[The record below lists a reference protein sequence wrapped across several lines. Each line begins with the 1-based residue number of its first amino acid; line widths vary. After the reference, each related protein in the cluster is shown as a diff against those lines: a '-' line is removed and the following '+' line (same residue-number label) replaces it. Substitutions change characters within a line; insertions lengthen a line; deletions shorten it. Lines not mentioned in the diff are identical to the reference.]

1 MKIISKDKKQKIKS
15 VHHSIKT
22 QMITSFVGLLIC
34 LVVTLMFINGKFLEP
49 YYISK
54 KESRF
59 IELYEKLNDV
69 SNEDKWDSTKKNN
82 SLIHFAEKNNISYLV
97 IEKDNDVHTNVHDKN
112 MLKNQMMGYFLNQAQ
127 KESRTLDSTDVY
139 QINQSWDPWNQ
150 SYYVDMWGSLDDG
163 SQFLLRSPVESMRES
178 ASISNRFL
186 LYIGSVLIVVSILL
200 IWYFSKRITDP
211 IRELAR
217 LSDRMADLDF
227 DAKYTSGGSNE
238 IGELGENFNRMSEKL
253 ESTISE
259 LKKANNSLQKDI
271 EQKDKLEKMRNE
283 FLGNVSHELKTP
295 IALIQGYAEGLK
307 EGVNEDAE
315 SREFYC
321 DVIMDEASKMNQMV
335 KNLLTLNQLEFGDED
350 IVFEHKTER
359 VIPDTEYHDMMEI
372 PKMDGEYIYGKNDLF
387 AVIII
392 FKILL
397 NKKAFRLMMKEIEY
411 EIELLDGRVDTIPIS
426 KVLDRMGFPENYIEI
441 IDIMKR
447 EELAVLNTIST
458 AEGAIEIAI
467 SNTNKIIH
475 GSEVLILGFGRIGK
489 VLARKMAGLSAKVT
503 CAARKDEDLA
513 WIRAY
518 GHKETNI
525 NALGENLSQYD
536 IILNTVPHLV
546 LNKERLQYVKKD
558 ALLIDLASNPGGIDK
573 KEARELNL
581 KLVWALA
588 LPGKVAPVTTAE
600 FIKDTIYNILKEI
613 YKK

>member
-1 MKIISKDKKQKIKS
+1 
-15 VHHSIKT
+15 
-22 QMITSFVGLLIC
+22 
-34 LVVTLMFINGKFLEP
+34 
-49 YYISK
+49 
-54 KESRF
+54 
-59 IELYEKLNDV
+59 
-69 SNEDKWDSTKKNN
+69 
-82 SLIHFAEKNNISYLV
+82 
-97 IEKDNDVHTNVHDKN
+97 
-112 MLKNQMMGYFLNQAQ
+112 MGYFLNQAQ

-350 IVFEHKTER
+350 IVFERFNLTALVKG
-359 VIPDTEYHDMMEI
+359 VLQSMEI
-372 PKMDGEYIYGKNDLF
+372 MADQAGAKIMLHTEEDIYAWADEFKVEQVVRNYVSNACHHVSGDMVIEVKMVQKDGKVRVSVFNTGNPIPEADAPHIWDKFYKVDKAHTREYGGNGIGLSI
-387 AVIII
+387 V
-392 FKILL
+392 
-397 NKKAFRLMMKEIEY
+397 KA
-411 EIELLDGRVDTIPIS
+411 
-426 KVLDRMGFPENYIEI
+426 
-441 IDIMKR
+441 IMKSFNQ
-447 EELAVLNTIST
+447 EYGVKNYDNGVEFWFELDV
-458 AEGAIEIAI
+458 
-467 SNTNKIIH
+467 
-475 GSEVLILGFGRIGK
+475 
-489 VLARKMAGLSAKVT
+489 
-503 CAARKDEDLA
+503 
-513 WIRAY
+513 
-518 GHKETNI
+518 
-525 NALGENLSQYD
+525 Q
-536 IILNTVPHLV
+536 
-546 LNKERLQYVKKD
+546 
-558 ALLIDLASNPGGIDK
+558 
-573 KEARELNL
+573 
-581 KLVWALA
+581 
-588 LPGKVAPVTTAE
+588 
-600 FIKDTIYNILKEI
+600 
-613 YKK
+613 